1 MPTYGQR
8 PDDVVQD
15 TRGNALR
22 GIVVKFFTTRSLAL
36 ADNDSVGDATT
47 DARGRWEFDTDA
59 LDLWARIP
67 DGTVW
72 RVAESDADTAAAAQA
87 AAASAGAA
95 QAAATGLAA
104 GLATKLDSSV
114 AAITY
119 ETQAHASATYETK
132 SAVAAGL
139 AAKVDATTA
148 AATYETQANVA
159 SGLAAKLDSS
169 TAAATYE
176 TQANVAAGLAVKA
189 DQADLDATDATA
201 VALAATVG
209 GKAAKGTYG
218 VNVKDYGATGDGV
231 TDDTAALLAAEA
243 AAGTRPL
250 YFPNGTYLFGT
261 GLTAQTILGENR
273 QKTVLS
279 YTGTGNAIS
288 VITPVVQ
295 SYHRRLENFTL
306 RGTGSATTSSGGG
319 TGLHLDS
326 VSAGMFLNLYI
337 EQFSQAV
344 WLRSSVGPP
353 QQCLYNTF
361 IDCTFSDS
369 YYGVRLDDVSNEN
382 RFIACRVNGATRG
395 FHFVSGNSNIIESCA
410 IENCSERGVSIPD
423 TTPGSNLTRGTVLSF
438 NRFEFNV
445 NNITIFSGVQRT
457 MVLANNFVGGT
468 YTDNG
473 TGTVLIDRNTGAVA
487 AGRYATGSR
496 PTAPI
501 TGAQIYDTTL
511 GKPIWWNG
519 SVWKDAAGT
528 TV

>member
-1 MPTYGQR
+1 MALNTFGGTPA
-8 PDDVVQD
+8 DVV
-15 TRGNALR
+15 T
-22 GIVVKFFTTRSLAL
+22 
-36 ADNDSVGDATT
+36 DAT
-47 DARGRWEFDTDA
+47 GNVVA
-59 LDLWARIP
+59 LDTGGDPIELTVYTSAARTTQVTALFAM
-67 DGTVW
+67 DGTTPLPGYVTPVNDPGGPNHG
-72 RVAESDADTAAAAQA
+72 RLRFKASDAYPALWLWDGNPG
-87 AAASAGAA
+87 S
-95 QAAATGLAA
+95 
-104 GLATKLDSSV
+104 DSWLIWSREAPSQLNDV
-114 AAITY
+114 GN
-119 ETQAHASATYETK
+119 QL
-132 SAVAAGL
+132 G
-139 AAKVDATTA
+139 
-148 AATYETQANVA
+148 
-159 SGLAAKLDSS
+159 G
-169 TAAATYE
+169 
-176 TQANVAAGLAVKA
+176 KA
-189 DQADLDATDATA
+189 DQTDLDATDVT
-201 VALAATVG
+201 VA
-209 GKAAKGTYG
+209 GKADQSAYG
-218 VNVKDYGATGDGV
+218 FNVREYGATGNGV
-231 TDDTAALLAAEA
+231 TDDTAAILAAQT

-250 YFPNGTYLFGT
+250 YFPNGTYLFST

-273 QKTVLS
+273 QKTILS

-288 VITPVVQ
+288 VPIPVVQ

-344 WLRSSVGPP
+344 WMRSSVGPP

-410 IENCSERGVSIPD
+410 IENCSERGVSLPD

-438 NRFEFNV
+438 NRFEFNT

-468 YTDNG
+468 YIDNG

-496 PTAPI
+496 PSAPI

-511 GKPIWWNG
+511 GRPIWWNG